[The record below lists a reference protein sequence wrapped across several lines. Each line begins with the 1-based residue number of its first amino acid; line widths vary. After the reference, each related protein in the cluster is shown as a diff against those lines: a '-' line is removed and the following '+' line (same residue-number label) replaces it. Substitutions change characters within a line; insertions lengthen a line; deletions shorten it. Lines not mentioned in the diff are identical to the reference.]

1 MFQIRVAIERMNNG
15 TLVPK
20 PMSSSN
26 IGIPPSDGSYTD
38 TLTSV
43 ATDESNPNV
52 EDANTIKMGAV

>member
-1 MFQIRVAIERMNNG
+1 MNNG